1 MIPVR
6 GARLFAV
13 ALSAALLAAVAVAAG
28 PQNHAADAF
37 AYQQDGPPVY
47 DESADAAADIAAA
60 LEAAGKEN
68 RRVLIQWGGN
78 WCGWCKKLHELFASD
93 RDIGR
98 KLQYEYD
105 VVYVDIGQWDKN
117 LEVAEKYGADFKSNG
132 VPYLTVLSPSGDVV
146 THQETG
152 ALEEGDHHDPAKVMA
167 FLEANQPEPWDAGH
181 VLQAAASY
189 ATRTN
194 RNLFLHIGA
203 PWCGWCKRLERWLD
217 RKAVKEIWARD
228 FVDLKIDQDRMAGAR
243 EILDS
248 EFGAYTGQ
256 GIPWFAVINPGNGE
270 VLHDSMI
277 MPDGS
282 NVGCPWNDEEIA
294 LFEEWLKDAC
304 TKITQEEQKILI
316 AELRAQKAEEEAG
329 AR

>member
-1 MIPVR
+1 MIPAR

-13 ALSAALLAAVAVAAG
+13 ALSAALLSAVAVAAG
-28 PQNHAADAF
+28 PQTRTTEVL
-37 AYQQDGPPVY
+37 AYQQDAPPVY

-60 LEAAGKEN
+60 LRAASKEN
-68 RRVLIQWGGN
+68 RRVLIQWGAN
-78 WCGWCKKLHELFASD
+78 WCGWCTRLHELFTTD
-93 RDIGR
+93 REIAR

-132 VPYLTVLSPSGDVV
+132 VPYLTVLSSTGAVV

-152 ALEEGDHHDPAKVMA
+152 ALEEGDHHDPARVMA
-167 FLEANQPEPWDAGH
+167 FLEAYQPKPLDAAY
-181 VLQAAASY
+181 VLKNAATY
-189 ATRTN
+189 ATSTN

-217 RKAVKEIWARD
+217 REAVKKIWARD
-228 FVDLKIDQDRMAGAR
+228 FVDLKIDQDRMSGAR
-243 EILDS
+243 EILDT
-248 EFGAYTGQ
+248 EFPEYTGQ
-256 GIPWFAVINPGNGE
+256 GIPWFVVVDPGSGE

-277 MPDGS
+277 MPGGN

-294 LFEEWLKDAC
+294 LFEEWLKEAC
-304 TKITQEEQKILI
+304 TKITPEEQKILI
-316 AELRAQKAEEEAG
+316 AELRAEKAEEEAAG
-329 AR
+329 K